1 MSNNNSKIKQLAE
14 KYNLEKD
21 DFWQL
26 PNNRGVWIIK
36 HDAVERI
43 AKQEG
48 VIFENPT
55 IVEHSREHCVLL
67 GTAVMFTEYN
77 DPDSKIEEW
86 TFGEADKKTNCHNN
100 YIFAMAEKRLK
111 DRLTLKIVG
120 AYEYGIYSDTEAD
133 AFRQSPAEAKMN
145 QPNCTVYQLK
155 EIEKLLNESAFKHG
169 TGIKILDE
177 VQGKI
182 DKEKPLTK
190 VTANEILTTLYNH
203 TAEFNALQK
212 QNKVA

>member
-1 MSNNNSKIKQLAE
+1 MADNEKIRALAK
-14 KYNLEKD
+14 KYSLNKN

-26 PNNRGVWIIK
+26 PNNQHVWIIK

-67 GTAVMFTEYN
+67 GSAVMHIDE
-77 DPDSKIEEW
+77 DPPNHKVEEW
-86 TFGEADKKTNCHNN
+86 TFGEADRKANCHNN
-100 YIFAMAEKRLK
+100 YIYAMAEKRLK

-133 AFRQSPAEAKMN
+133 SFKQSYADKKM
-145 QPNCTVYQLK
+145 QEPNCSVKQLK
-155 EIEKLLNESAFKHG
+155 EIERLLKETAFTVGSGVEIRDDVNH
-169 TGIKILDE
+169 TM
-177 VQGKI
+177 
-182 DKEKPLTK
+182 DKEQPLTK
-190 VTANEILTTLYNH
+190 VTASSILQKLYDH
-203 TAEFNALQK
+203 TAEFNAKQK
-212 QNKVA
+212 ESAIA

>member
-1 MSNNNSKIKQLAE
+1 MSINSKIKQLAD

-26 PNNRGVWIIK
+26 PNNPKVWIIK

-67 GTAVMFTEYN
+67 GTAVMFTEYD

-133 AFRQSPAEAKMN
+133 SFKQTYAEKILN
-145 QPNCTVYQLK
+145 QPNCTEKQLK
-155 EIEKLLNESAFKHG
+155 AIQKDLKDTAFTVGKGIEIRDDA
-169 TGIKILDE
+169 
-177 VQGKI
+177 
-182 DKEKPLTK
+182 
-190 VTANEILTTLYNH
+190 NH
-203 TAEFNALQK
+203 TMDMEQPLSKITASSIITRLNNHIAEFNAKQK
-212 QNKVA
+212 ESQIA